1 MRPLSLGV
9 ALSIQLF
16 STQLGLLSA
25 NAYDIVK
32 DYSGDTFF
40 DGWHFYGSYDNLTS
54 GDVDYVTR
62 ENATAKR
69 LAYINSAGNAIMKVD
84 NYTDTIYM
92 EKRESVRIESKLW
105 YGPGTLWIADIVH
118 MPYGCSV
125 WPALWTTGK
134 NWPDDG
140 EIDIIEGINL
150 MQDNQVALHTTPGC
164 MHIDPPPPN
173 QRGVSR
179 QLNCTIDAG
188 CTVGETVP
196 NSFGAGF
203 NNAGGGVY
211 ATQFDSSG
219 IWFWSRPNI
228 PRSILEATS
237 TSSITSLE
245 DWGPATASYPSGAH
259 CEIEKFFKAQKIII
273 NITLCGIWA
282 GNPEFYSPQC
292 ADQGPTGLCYN
303 DNVVGFGTARKYDN
317 AYYEFRY
324 LRTYTNGQA
333 VITDPD
339 ADDDTTSSSS
349 TASTTSPTGS
359 ATRGT
364 DTLPSGAP
372 TSAAS
377 EVHSFAAKVWAS
389 VASVV
394 GLTFAVL

>member
-1 MRPLSLGV
+1 MRPVSLGV

-16 STQLGLLSA
+16 SAQLGLLSA

-32 DYSGDTFF
+32 DYSGATFF
-40 DGWHFYGSYDNLTS
+40 DGFHFYGSYDNLTS

-69 LAYINSAGNAIMKVD
+69 LAFVNGEGRAVMRVD
-84 NYTDTIYM
+84 NATDTIYL
-92 EKRESVRIESKLW
+92 EKRESVRIESRLW

-118 MPYGCSV
+118 MPFGCSV

-150 MQDNQVALHTTPGC
+150 MENNQVALHTTPGC

-188 CTVGETVP
+188 CTVGETAP

-203 NNAGGGVY
+203 NAAGGGVY
-211 ATQFDSSG
+211 ATQFDESG

-228 PRSILEATS
+228 PKSILEATS
-237 TSSITSLE
+237 TSSITSLD
-245 DWGPATASYPSGAH
+245 DWGPATASYPSGPH
-259 CEIEKFFKAQKIII
+259 CEITKFFKAQKIII

-282 GNPEFYSPQC
+282 GNPEFYTPQC
-292 ADQGPTGLCYN
+292 GNQGVTGLCYN

-317 AYYEFRY
+317 AYFEFNY

-333 VITDPD
+333 QVFDPD
-339 ADDDTTSSSS
+339 VDSDTSPSSSS
-349 TASTTSPTGS
+349 GTRSPPSSTGS
-359 ATRGT
+359 
-364 DTLPSGAP
+364 SGASSTNTP
-372 TSAAS
+372 GTSAAS
-377 EVHSFAAKVWAS
+377 GLQSFAAKGLAS
-389 VASVV
+389 VA
-394 GLTFAVL
+394 GAVSLALSML